1 MSEKELVFLL
11 EEASAKAMLENLLP
25 RMLAPDIKPKLIAF
39 EGKSDLEKQ
48 MVRRIKGYLNPNAR
62 FIVMRDQD
70 SVPDC
75 LILKNELLA
84 KCIESGR
91 QPIPLVRIACR
102 ELESFYLAD
111 LAAVET
117 AMNIK
122 GLVKQQGKSK
132 FRSPDYL
139 SSPSKQLAILT
150 KQRYQKVSDSRTIGQ
165 HLDIDNQRSISFKN
179 LIAGIRR
186 MEQELIEL
194 PPTIEIL

>member
-11 EEASAKAMLENLLP
+11 EEESAKAMLDSLLRRILDP
-25 RMLAPDIKPKLIAF
+25 GITPKFIAF

-48 MVRRIKGYLNPNAR
+48 MVKRIKGYINPHAR

-70 SVPDC
+70 SIPDC
-75 LILKNELLA
+75 IVLKNALLA

-91 QPIPLVRIACR
+91 QPIPLVRIACH

-122 GLVKQQGKSK
+122 GLVKQQGNRK
-132 FRSPDYL
+132 FKSPDYL
-139 SSPSKQLAILT
+139 SSPSKELATLT
-150 KQRYQKVSDSRTIGQ
+150 KQRYQKVSDSRIIGRY
-165 HLDIDNQRSISFKN
+165 LDVDNDRSASFKN

-186 MEQELIEL
+186 MEQELIQL
-194 PPTIEIL
+194 TSVSPL